1 MEKKVFN
8 LRHFDLSSV
17 KKSNTMLVL
26 AAPAS
31 GKSTFTKQLVRHN
44 QHKYPIICVQTGSEA
59 DRQEWEKICGG
70 LFVTG
75 TWDKDAQKSIIQRSR
90 VLQTENGV
98 DYEGNFLINI
108 IDDVINDRSD
118 WNSNIIKYLAQKGTQ
133 HCKMMT
139 VICAQ
144 YIINLPIEFRNGCS
158 YYVIGGYWSPA
169 DRKKIFDIIPI
180 NWGGDSEKE
189 KLQIFSKLIDAVC
202 TTKYRFLV
210 IDRHGETFEKSV
222 FYYDVEPCPPFRFGS
237 KEFIQWG
244 DGRINPDYK
253 EVDDVKL

>member
-1 MEKKVFN
+1 
-8 LRHFDLSSV
+8 
-17 KKSNTMLVL
+17 MLVL

-44 QHKYPIICVQTGSEA
+44 QHKYPSICVQTGSES
-59 DRQEWEKICGG
+59 DRQDWEKICGS

-75 TWDKDAQKSIIQRSR
+75 TWDPNAQKRIIQRSR
-90 VLQTENGV
+90 TLQSENGV
-98 DYEGNFLINI
+98 DYEGNFMINI
-108 IDDVINDRSD
+108 IDDVINNPSD
-118 WNSNIIKYLAQKGTQ
+118 WKSPLIKYLAQKGTQ

-144 YIINLPIEFRNGCS
+144 YIVNLPIEFRNGCS

-180 NWGGDSEKE
+180 NWGGDSDKE
-189 KLQIFSKLIDAVC
+189 KFQIFSKLIDAVC
-202 TTKYRFLV
+202 GTKYRFLV
-210 IDRHGETFEKSV
+210 IDRQGGSFEDSV
-222 FYYDVEPCPPFRFGS
+222 FYYDVEPCPSFRFGS

-244 DGRINPDYK
+244 DGRMNPDYK
-253 EVDDVKL
+253 EVDEVSL